1 MSRAEAETLKALGR
15 RIKAA
20 REAASLTQEQA
31 AHIAGIDLK
40 RWQRLEAGAVN
51 ATVRTLVRVSQATG
65 TTVWALFRASHPRG
79 RGTTPTR

>member
-1 MSRAEAETLKALGR
+1 MSRSEKEALKTIGR

-20 REAASLTQEQA
+20 RRAASLTQEQA

-51 ATVRTLVRVSQATG
+51 PTIRTLVRVSQATG
-65 TTVWALFRASHPRG
+65 TTIWALFKAR
-79 RGTTPTR
+79 